1 MNCSSVLQR
10 KLIFN
15 LGPLVVAL
23 IVTAVTAMLMLQHIV
38 GRLDGALTVE
48 EHQTIMRHFRWVV
61 LGLGITFVI
70 VINLAIVMLL
80 RMGWMILRPVNKLVD
95 ATRELSAE
103 HFNHRV
109 RLEEND
115 EFDELAHAYNTLAE
129 HLQQTEKRRMEVLS
143 QVGLT
148 LNHELNNAM
157 AAIELQLGLLG
168 RRAGEDPTTER
179 RLRTIHNGLTR
190 MKDTVQ
196 SLKNARR
203 IVLTDY
209 GHGLKM
215 LDLVQ
220 SARDDE
226 PAHETTHA

>member
-1 MNCSSVLQR
+1 MLQR
-10 KLIFN
+10 KLIIN
-15 LGPLVVAL
+15 LGPLVVVL
-23 IVTAVTAMLMLQHIV
+23 VVTAVTAMLMLQHV
-38 GRLDGALTVE
+38 LARLDHASIVFTDEYQSV
-48 EHQTIMRHFRWVV
+48 MRQFRGVV
-61 LGLGITFVI
+61 LGLGITFVV
-70 VINLAIVMLL
+70 VINLAIVILL

-103 HFNHRV
+103 HFDHRV
-109 RLEEND
+109 NLDEND
-115 EFDELAHAYNTLAE
+115 EFDELAGAYNTLAE

-143 QVGLT
+143 QVGVT

-168 RRAGEDPTTER
+168 RRAGEDPTIER
-179 RLRTIHNGLTR
+179 RLRTIQTGLTR
-190 MKDTVQ
+190 MKNIVQ

-209 GHGLKM
+209 GDGQKM

-220 SARDDE
+220 SAQAEE
-226 PAHETTHA
+226 PVHQVAHA